1 MRYYRAPWSTS
12 LITISTV
19 FTILLLF
26 ILLVVFLNSDSQ
38 LLPALIPLVILIGAA
53 LFTIRGYTITPDAIL
68 VHRLLWKTPLPLREI
83 QNIQYNPDAMSSLN
97 IHTFG
102 NGGVYSFSGFYR
114 NDALGHFRAFV
125 TDPHR
130 TIVLRYPSRTVLVSP
145 DTPDEFVR
153 EIKALGHAA

>member
-1 MRYYRAPWSTS
+1 MKYYRAPWSSS
-12 LITISTV
+12 LITISIV

-26 ILLVVFLNSDSQ
+26 ILLVGFLNSGSQ
-38 LLPALIPLVILIGAA
+38 LLPTSIPLVILIGPA

-68 VHRLLWKTPLPLREI
+68 VHRLLWKTPLPLKEI
-83 QNIQYNPDAMSSLN
+83 QNIQYQPDAMSWLN

-102 NGGVYSFSGFYR
+102 NGGLYSFSGFFR
-114 NDALGHFRAFV
+114 NDALGDFRAFV

-145 DTPDEFVR
+145 GSPEEFVR
-153 EIKALGHAA
+153 EIKSMGHAA